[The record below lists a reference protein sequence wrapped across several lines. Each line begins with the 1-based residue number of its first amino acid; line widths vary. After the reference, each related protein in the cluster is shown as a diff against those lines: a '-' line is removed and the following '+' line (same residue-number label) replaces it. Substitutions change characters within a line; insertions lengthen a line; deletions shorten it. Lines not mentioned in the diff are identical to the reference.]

1 MEMLVISAGS
11 LILKNFKN
19 PVPEVIRKSKNRAKL
34 VQTRNAGSDD
44 YQHTKEGSKGKEG
57 RKRMLV
63 LFFDF
68 ENVQKPRNQR
78 L

>member
-1 MEMLVISAGS
+1 MLVISAGS
-11 LILKNFKN
+11 LILKIFKN
-19 PVPEVIRKSKNRAKL
+19 PEVIRKSKNSAKL

>member
-1 MEMLVISAGS
+1 MSAGS
-11 LILKNFKN
+11 LILKIFKN
-19 PVPEVIRKSKNRAKL
+19 PEVIRKSKNRAKL

-68 ENVQKPRNQR
+68 ENVKKPRNQR